1 MNTLDAETI
10 AKARQMLGKPAR
22 ILVGLTMPPHVEIAM
37 RRQAATVAVD
47 SLATSFLGVPV
58 IVDDRMRGNSATAYY
73 DRKIWR
79 KRVKD
84 QRRHD
89 FRRAKEMKNL
99 LSSKP

>member
-10 AKARQMLGKPAR
+10 RKARELLGKPAR
-22 ILVGLTMPPHVEIAM
+22 ILVGLTMPPRVEIAM

-58 IVDDRMRGNSATAYY
+58 IVDYRMRGNTATAYY

-79 KRVKD
+79 KRVKE
-84 QRRHD
+84 QRRHE
-89 FRRAKEMKNL
+89 FRRAREMKKL
-99 LSSKP
+99 LTAKP